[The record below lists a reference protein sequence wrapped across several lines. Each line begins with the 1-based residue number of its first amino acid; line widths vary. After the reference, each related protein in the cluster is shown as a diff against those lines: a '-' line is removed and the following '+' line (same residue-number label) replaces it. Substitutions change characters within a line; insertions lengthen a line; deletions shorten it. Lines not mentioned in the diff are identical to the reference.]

1 MKRKID
7 IGTMLGLMLG
17 LGSIFGSFILEGGQ
31 MGALL
36 MIPALVIVFGGT
48 FATALI
54 GTPLSTVKNFTRTFK
69 LVLYPPTY
77 SFGEMIDEI
86 VKYSMIARKEGLL
99 TLERHLEGMRDP
111 YLYKML
117 RYLIDGIDI
126 HVLRSVAETESASVS
141 DRHHKNISMYQ
152 RMGGYSPTMG
162 IIGTV
167 MGLIA
172 TLANAG
178 EDPTTLIQHIATAFI
193 ATLWGVFMANIIW
206 LPIADKLKSLDD
218 EEQMYISMI
227 SEGVIAIQ
235 EGEIP
240 SVIRSKLNSMLSE
253 EQKSVDTSAKDRR

>member
-1 MKRKID
+1 M
-7 IGTMLGLMLG
+7 GFAC
-17 LGSIFGSFILEGGQ
+17 IFGSFLLEGGRL
-31 MGALL
+31 GALMML
-36 MIPALVIVFGGT
+36 PAMIIVFGGT

-54 GTPLSTVKNFTRTFK
+54 GTPMSTVKNMGKTMK

-77 SFGEMIDEI
+77 NYSTMIDEI
-86 VKYSMIARKEGLL
+86 VRFSMIARKEGLL
-99 TLERHLEGMRDP
+99 TLERHLDELRDP
-111 YLYKML
+111 YLFKML

-126 HVLRSVAETESASVS
+126 HVLRSVSETESSS
-141 DRHHKNISMYQ
+141 INERHAKNIAMYQ

-178 EDPTTLIQHIATAFI
+178 DDPTTLIQHIATAFI

-218 EEQMYISMI
+218 EEQIYISMV

-240 SVIRSKLNSMLSE
+240 SVIRSKLNSMLAE
-253 EQKSVDTSAKDRR
+253 ELKSKEPVQNIKK